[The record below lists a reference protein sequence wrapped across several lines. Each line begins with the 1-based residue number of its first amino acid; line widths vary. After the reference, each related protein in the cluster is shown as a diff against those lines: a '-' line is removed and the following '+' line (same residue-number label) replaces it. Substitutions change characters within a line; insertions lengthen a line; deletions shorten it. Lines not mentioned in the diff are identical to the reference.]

1 MGTGSRRC
9 VLKKKIVVLVGVAA
23 VAAYGAKKLFLDK
36 EEQTSQ
42 PLGTTEYGT
51 SGYAS
56 PAQDQ
61 RAA

>member
-1 MGTGSRRC
+1 MGTVGSRRC
-9 VLKKKIVVLVGVAA
+9 VLKKIIVLVGVAA
-23 VAAYGAKKLFLDK
+23 AAAYGAKKLFLDK
-36 EEQTSQ
+36 EEQSSQ
-42 PLGTTEYGT
+42 TIGATEYGT

>member
-1 MGTGSRRC
+1 M
-9 VLKKKIVVLVGVAA
+9 KKKIVVLVGVAA

-42 PLGTTEYGT
+42 PLGTTEDGT

>member
-1 MGTGSRRC
+1 M
-9 VLKKKIVVLVGVAA
+9 KKIIVLVGVAA
-23 VAAYGAKKLFLDK
+23 AAAYGAKKLFLDK

-42 PLGTTEYGT
+42 AIGTTEYGT

-56 PAQDQ
+56 PSQDQ